1 MKITFQLFSGSG
13 LESTNTLSVENF
25 AEFQKI
31 ATQFKQSLRIKSVQ
45 E

>member
-13 LESTNTLSVENF
+13 LESTNTLSVV